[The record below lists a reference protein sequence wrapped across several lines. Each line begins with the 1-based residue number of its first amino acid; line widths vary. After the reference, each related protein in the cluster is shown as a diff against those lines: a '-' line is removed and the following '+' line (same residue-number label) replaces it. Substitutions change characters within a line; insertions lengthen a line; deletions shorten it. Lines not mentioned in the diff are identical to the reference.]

1 MRLQSEPVSL
11 SVGGSHLQ
19 IPNSLRLSHI
29 YNSYPKFYPTAR
41 GELSPN
47 PSNAIQPSHPLSG
60 CGCTTLYPITAV
72 SDLSYPYQPF
82 TGG

>member
-1 MRLQSEPVSL
+1 MRLQAEPVSL
-11 SVGGSHLQ
+11 SVGGNHLQ

-47 PSNAIQPSHPLSG
+47 PSNAIQSSHPLSG
-60 CGCTTLYPITAV
+60 CGCTTLYPITVV

>member
-60 CGCTTLYPITAV
+60 CGCLLYTLSQRL